1 MSAQAVFWGEVLNAN
16 RMSSTLVQAA
26 QSWRDA
32 REYADPTVSIGPPL
46 DVKITLLSAGLI
58 FLLALVLGVWKYRQ
72 VLTSED
78 HRAHPYVDIAHRAA
92 LLYSF
97 ATLLIAV
104 FVQFSAW
111 PAWVNLTAAATVVFF
126 FVGAIL
132 SYIAHGLRRDTDNQF
147 EEPDG
152 ALKVAMT
159 ALIVGEIGGFGVIL
173 AGFVVGQFF

>member
-97 ATLLIAV
+97 ATLLVAV
-104 FVQFSAW
+104 FVQLSAW
-111 PAWVNLTAAATVVFF
+111 PMWVNLTAAMVLVFF
-126 FVGAIL
+126 FVVAIV
-132 SYIAHGLRRDTDNQF
+132 SYIAHGLKQDTENQF
-147 EEPDG
+147 ANPDR
-152 ALKVAMT
+152 ALRIGMI
-159 ALIVGEIGGFGVIL
+159 ALVIGEVGGFAVLL
-173 AGFVVGQFF
+173 AGFIAKQF